1 MGKPLPGRDPLVGQV
16 VGGRYEIVRLIGKGG
31 MGAIYEVRNT
41 RLGCAFAL
49 KTLIGDAAEDYELLA
64 RFRREADVISKI
76 KHPNIV
82 DVIDWEELAD
92 GSPCMVLEY
101 LQGEDLASRIRAQGQ
116 LPWPLIAMVGDQVL
130 SALSVAHAAGV
141 VHRDLKPQNIFLS
154 VDDAGEERVKL
165 LDFGVSK
172 IRDSRS
178 LVTTDARLIGTPSYM
193 SPEQAEGRHEAVGPG
208 ADIWAVGAI
217 LYEMATG
224 DLAFEG
230 ASMPAVLYRIC
241 SKDADRVD
249 GSRVDAPWPFVDLIT
264 SALQRDLEKRLQR
277 ADVFRARL
285 REALGDI
292 VNVRYSDRIPA
303 PPRPTPM
310 TITATAAATGSTPD
324 RRKRQTGAHD
334 VTISS
339 GETPVA
345 ASMSTLPVPTTPPES
360 PVAVGQ
366 ISTTTTLVPPRH
378 SPLLLVIVAALA
390 GAMLVAVVVAAVLRS
405 GEPAPAPQPAKLAE
419 PPPVAIDAPPAPE
432 VVDATGLV
440 VQPAPEPAAPADLA
454 KPAEVKRP
462 PKKEPARPKAQ
473 LPVVSEP
480 PRPPPPPEPPK
491 QKRCDQYDKN
501 SKEYT
506 MCVMGDGT

>member
-16 VGGRYEIVRLIGKGG
+16 VGGRYEIVRLIGRGG

-41 RLGCAFAL
+41 RLGRAFAL
-49 KTLIGDAAEDYELLA
+49 KMLIGEAAEDDEVLA
-64 RFRREADVISKI
+64 RFRREADVIAKI

-82 DVIDWEELAD
+82 EVIDWEQLED

-101 LQGEDLASRIRAQGQ
+101 LQGEDLGSRIRAQGQ
-116 LPWPLIAMVGDQVL
+116 LAWPLIAMVGDQVL
-130 SALSVAHAAGV
+130 GALSVAHAAGV

-193 SPEQAEGRHEAVGPG
+193 SPEQAEGRHDDVGPQT
-208 ADIWAVGAI
+208 DLWAVGAI
-217 LYEMATG
+217 MYEMATG

-249 GSRVDAPWPFVDLIT
+249 GSRVDAPLPFTELIA
-264 SALQRDLEKRLQR
+264 SALTRELPKRVAR

-285 REALGDI
+285 REALADVGG
-292 VNVRYSDRIPA
+292 NLRYTDRMAAPA
-303 PPRPTPM
+303 VRPTPLTLSM
-310 TITATAAATGSTPD
+310 QPPTPN
-324 RRKRQTGAHD
+324 RKKRQTGAHD
-334 VTISS
+334 VTLASQ
-339 GETPVA
+339 ETPVA
-345 ASMSTLPVPTTPPES
+345 ASLTP
-360 PVAVGQ
+360 AAAGQ
-366 ISTTTTLVPPRH
+366 ISAATYVPPRS
-378 SPLLLVIVAALA
+378 SPLLLAIVAALA
-390 GAMLVAVVVAAVLRS
+390 GAMIVAVVVVALTRTGQPPPQAAIPQKVA
-405 GEPAPAPQPAKLAE
+405 EPPPPVDAAPIVIDAYVAPVVAEPPAPAP
-419 PPPVAIDAPPAPE
+419 APTPRHVKPAP
-432 VVDATGLV
+432 LPP
-440 VQPAPEPAAPADLA
+440 QAPIE
-454 KPAEVKRP
+454 
-462 PKKEPARPKAQ
+462 KA
-473 LPVVSEP
+473 VA
-480 PRPPPPPEPPK
+480 PPEPPK
-491 QKRCDQYDKN
+491 KKGCEQYDRN